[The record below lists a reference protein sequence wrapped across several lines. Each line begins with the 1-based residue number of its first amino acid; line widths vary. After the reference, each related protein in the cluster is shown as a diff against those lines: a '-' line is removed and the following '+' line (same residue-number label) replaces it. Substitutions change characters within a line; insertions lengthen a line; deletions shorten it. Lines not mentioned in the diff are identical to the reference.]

1 VAIGARLSE
10 QNLQLQTAW
19 LWRILSLSVLK
30 LKFNREIS
38 VKYHAINSQTK
49 AKNHDKEIKFGL

>member
-1 VAIGARLSE
+1 MADFIKVFVR
-10 QNLQLQTAW
+10 
-19 LWRILSLSVLK
+19 
-30 LKFNREIS
+30 KFNREIN